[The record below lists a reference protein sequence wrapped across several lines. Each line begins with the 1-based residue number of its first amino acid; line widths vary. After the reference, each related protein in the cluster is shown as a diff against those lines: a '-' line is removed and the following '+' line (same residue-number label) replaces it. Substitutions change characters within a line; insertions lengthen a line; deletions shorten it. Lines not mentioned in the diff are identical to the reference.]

1 MKKCISLLL
10 TALLLFAVMLPA
22 GATTILPPLFPIAD
36 KNGYTF
42 TVNETEEGPVLCDV
56 VFVGTYVYPFSS
68 MAEEAYIPKTLG
80 GVPVTTENFGGA
92 VFSGSPEILA
102 FSVDDD
108 NAQFSV
114 KDGLLFTK
122 DGKTLIAVP
131 NLLVKGI
138 VRIPDGTE
146 KLGPCSVLIKNPPVE
161 DEKSVCIVIP
171 ASVTEIDANFAD
183 GKAPVLAGYADSA
196 AQSFAE
202 ENGLTFVLLGEGHT
216 HSYFRCVTE
225 ATCLHG
231 GETTVTCPCGN
242 CIFSEQTKPLS
253 HNWRT
258 RETEKEDGKRY
269 LETYCTSC
277 GTVKYS
283 RLADTEDG
291 PACSCR
297 CHKINR
303 TWSISLTKD
312 NWQEVFR
319 NAIFRIKLAFWRL
332 SGTHL
337 YCECG
342 ARHY

>member
-1 MKKCISLLL
+1 MKKLISLLL
-10 TALLLFAVMLPA
+10 TLLLVCALMLPA
-22 GATTILPPLFPIAD
+22 GAKTILPPLPLVI
-36 KNGYTF
+36 NEHGYTY
-42 TVNETEEGPVLCDV
+42 TVVEHEEGNELTDV
-56 VFVGTYVYPFSS
+56 RYVGPLIAPIGADTSSVYV
-68 MAEEAYIPKTLG
+68 PKTLG
-80 GVPVTTENFGGA
+80 EVPVTTENFGGA

-146 KLGPCSVLIKNPPVE
+146 KLGPCSVLIKNPPAE